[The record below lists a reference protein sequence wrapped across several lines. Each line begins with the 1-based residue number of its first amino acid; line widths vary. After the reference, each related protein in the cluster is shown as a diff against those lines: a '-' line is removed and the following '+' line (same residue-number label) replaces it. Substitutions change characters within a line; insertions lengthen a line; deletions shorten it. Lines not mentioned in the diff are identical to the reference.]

1 MVQITLQDQA
11 CHWLAISFG
20 HCIRLG
26 VRFSVATSWYLTC
39 FLINHFDP
47 FSQGTTFGD
56 RAINV
61 LGLLVFQVGFYITS
75 KNRAE
80 IPW

>member
-1 MVQITLQDQA
+1 MVQFILQHQA
-11 CHWLAISFG
+11 CHWLASSFG

-26 VRFSVATSWYLTC
+26 VRFSFATSWYLAC
-39 FLINHFDP
+39 FLITYSDP

>member
-11 CHWLAISFG
+11 CHWLAMSFG
-20 HCIRLG
+20 HYIRLG
-26 VRFSVATSWYLTC
+26 VRFSVATRPCPTRSSIGYPNS
-39 FLINHFDP
+39 FFQD
-47 FSQGTTFGD
+47 TTFKD

-61 LGLLVFQVGFYITS
+61 LGLLIFQLGFYITS
-75 KNRAE
+75 SNRAE

>member
-11 CHWLAISFG
+11 CHWLANSFR
-20 HCIRLG
+20 HCIRFG

-39 FLINHFDP
+39 FLIIQFDT

-56 RAINV
+56 RVINV
-61 LGLLVFQVGFYITS
+61 LGLFVFQVGFYITS

>member
-11 CHWLAISFG
+11 FYWLATSFG
-20 HCIRLG
+20 HCVWLG
-26 VRFSVATSWYLTC
+26 VWFSVATSWYLTC
-39 FLINHFDP
+39 FLTNQSDP
-47 FSQGTTFGD
+47 FCQGTTFGD

>member
-11 CHWLAISFG
+11 YHWLAITFG
-20 HCIRLG
+20 HCIWLG
-26 VRFSVATSWYLTC
+26 VRFSVAASGYLSY
-39 FLINHFDP
+39 FLINQSDS

-56 RAINV
+56 RAINL